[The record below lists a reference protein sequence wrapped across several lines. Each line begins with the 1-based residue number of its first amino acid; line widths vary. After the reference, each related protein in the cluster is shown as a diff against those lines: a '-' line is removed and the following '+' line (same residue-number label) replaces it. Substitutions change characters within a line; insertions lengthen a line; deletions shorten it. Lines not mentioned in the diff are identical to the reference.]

1 MNGVDLFLLG
11 RALMK
16 IGEDALPEPPGG
28 AAKYAGSARMV
39 LIVATDIA
47 GHPETAVGEIAAR
60 TGLPQ
65 SQVSTAIAR
74 LKEAGTVITTTDPA
88 DRRRAL
94 VSQAADVSDQLAE
107 VRATSVEPA
116 LTKALGTDDPARVTE
131 LSRTLEQLVRD
142 LLPNRSAS

>member
-1 MNGVDLFLLG
+1 
-11 RALMK
+11 
-16 IGEDALPEPPGG
+16 
-28 AAKYAGSARMV
+28 V

-94 VSQAADVSDQLAE
+94 VSQAADVADQLAE
-107 VRATSVEPA
+107 VRAASVEPA
-116 LTKALGTDDPARVTE
+116 LAKALGTDDPARVTE
-131 LSRTLEQLVRD
+131 LARALEQLVRD